1 MDAATFLRV
10 PQRALFA
17 SLWRDRWWCSRM
29 QLPGHAL
36 KQGTERTSAGW
47 VPKSLAEKNHVGWI
61 IYGEIHVSFFVF
73 LYVFIFQNV
82 CFHDIKPLRSAFK
95 LQTWTV
101 TCSQFQHISTHPTS
115 GSSLSWEPNNGIL
128 MMLKQRA
135 TSSNGELEN
144 QWKIMCIIPSF
155 FSGAMRGQ

>member
-1 MDAATFLRV
+1 MQGEFL
-10 PQRALFA
+10 
-17 SLWRDRWWCSRM
+17 SH
-29 QLPGHAL
+29 LPKKVMLG
-36 KQGTERTSAGW
+36 GSSME
-47 VPKSLAEKNHVGWI
+47 KSMCHFMCFCMF
-61 IYGEIHVSFFVF
+61 SFFR
-73 LYVFIFQNV
+73 NV

-101 TCSQFQHISTHPTS
+101 TCSQFQHISTHPTP

-144 QWKIMCIIPSF
+144 Q
-155 FSGAMRGQ
+155 